1 MPRRARSRRSWR
13 ARLSRCRRAWWLR
26 AAAGSSPPSAPGGQ
40 SWPAGPVGGRGSHA
54 TAPLPAAPPC
64 GMRSH
69 QRAPPGE
76 ETHNLNPGPHEQGA
90 PAQPPSFKVL
100 HHLTAPNTTK
110 LPRTGSQ
117 PGPTQAPLASLSH
130 AHREAPGP
138 SAAWGARPSKHP
150 VLPHPRTPRSRRPAL
165 GGRRCLRA
173 EATSGRPQGT
183 EALSRPHGSAP
194 CGTMNAQHCLAL
206 DHVLKHSACE
216 HLFPDVPPLWVCH
229 PQNESPEPSP
239 GTLKSGWTLSSEQS
253 CRNLPR
259 ILSRSSWSLS

>member
-13 ARLSRCRRAWWLR
+13 AWLSRCRRAWWLR

-110 LPRTGSQ
+110 LPPHGEPAGAHAGSAGLAQ
-117 PGPTQAPLASLSH
+117 P
-130 AHREAPGP
+130 RAPGSSRAKCRVGRTAQQTP
-138 SAAWGARPSKHP
+138 SASAPEDTP
-150 VLPHPRTPRSRRPAL
+150 VSAASARRPAL
-165 GGRRCLRA
+165 PACRGDLGEASGDGGPFTATRERSLRNNECPALSCLGSRV
-173 EATSGRPQGT
+173 
-183 EALSRPHGSAP
+183 EALG
-194 CGTMNAQHCLAL
+194 M
-206 DHVLKHSACE
+206 
-216 HLFPDVPPLWVCH
+216 
-229 PQNESPEPSP
+229 
-239 GTLKSGWTLSSEQS
+239 
-253 CRNLPR
+253 
-259 ILSRSSWSLS
+259 